1 MENVSKHKSMRT
13 ACQQILSFQIMN
25 VVVKHRIQV
34 AESRR
39 RIVEAGRTATTY
51 MYIEVVKS

>member
-1 MENVSKHKSMRT
+1 MRT
-13 ACQQILSFQIMN
+13 ACQQILSFQVMN

-34 AESRR
+34 AESPR

-51 MYIEVVKS
+51 VYIEVVKS